1 MPEKE
6 IDLNNVSFDFEALE
20 ACPFCQGKVFVPNG
34 KIKWLDIDMWYVF
47 CVSCGLKFMNPR
59 PTKQSYQDFYA
70 NYFWQQKIRNIG
82 FHQEGQTWQ
91 TKKYQW
97 DNEQLWDPKE
107 GIKNRMDK
115 QRKQKTVDII
125 KALESNLTFKP
136 DTAVLDVGC
145 SFGVTLDEIHKKFN
159 CQVYGIEPS
168 TESRQEVEKV
178 KAIKLLGHYA
188 EELEDVSKTDLKFDV
203 IIFSHVLENTTD
215 PVSVI
220 KAAKQS
226 LKPGGFV
233 YIQTPNLLVFD
244 QMNPYHPY
252 IFSRQSLSVLAAKL
266 ALKYRPISELK
277 NKMLEVLLINE

>member
-1 MPEKE
+1 
-6 IDLNNVSFDFEALE
+6 
-20 ACPFCQGKVFVPNG
+20 
-34 KIKWLDIDMWYVF
+34 
-47 CVSCGLKFMNPR
+47 MNPR